1 MVPIFR
7 PKYEPSHQHK
17 EDDLDPQDQEAEPNR
32 IVVAELR
39 VELVHNVIRATLRD
53 LLENDLASVVHR
65 RYPAQELDEE
75 VCIITCIRKTSSTKV
90 HKSDNEIT
98 EQDCNHLIIGHRTN
112 HQAEEGS
119 GVADRSQR
127 GHIRQHVSE
136 AVGLQTKAV
145 ERADR
150 DDYRIEPDSGDSLSD
165 FGPEVGM
172 DRVHV
177 I

>member
-65 RYPAQELDEE
+65 RYPAQELDEK
-75 VCIITCIRKTSSTKV
+75 VCFITCVRETSSTKV
-90 HKSDNEIT
+90 QQGDKEIT
-98 EQDCNHLIIGHRTN
+98 DQDSRQKSQPITKDSNHLSIHMPSDHRT
-112 HQAEEGS
+112 S
-119 GVADRSQR
+119 
-127 GHIRQHVSE
+127 
-136 AVGLQTKAV
+136 
-145 ERADR
+145 
-150 DDYRIEPDSGDSLSD
+150 Y
-165 FGPEVGM
+165 
-172 DRVHV
+172 
-177 I
+177 